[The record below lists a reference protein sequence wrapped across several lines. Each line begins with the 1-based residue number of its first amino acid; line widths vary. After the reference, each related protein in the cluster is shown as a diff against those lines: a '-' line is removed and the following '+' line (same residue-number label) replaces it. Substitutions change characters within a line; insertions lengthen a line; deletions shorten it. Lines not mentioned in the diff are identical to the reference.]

1 MKAQEKLKHLIREVV
16 NLIIK
21 FFKTYG
27 IKDEILN
34 IPENVKQMGLKVKIM
49 NLAINV
55 LTLIFAF
62 MLKATN
68 MLIEHRLVL
77 LGIILFMLYRGQR
90 ILKDAFFLFGD
101 TEREKFQHIFE
112 DEIAFRGSQIIG
124 KTTARVIKYDESN
137 KLYKL
142 MDNESMLNTIRSYL
156 KNNLWSQRIQHT
168 FDVLELIS
176 VMVMLIVTILTNTSI
191 SQAIFIPMI
200 SIFVIIS
207 FFSSA
212 YISLNRGNYYK
223 KHREYNNEQDLI
235 INDLLRVPVIVK
247 KDLNMRIN
255 KFQETLIAS
264 NENISNF
271 HNKINFSRLF
281 TTILETFSQY
291 GIIIFYLLGVKWDT
305 INLGTI
311 AEITAMLAIIETAF
325 GQIRRSADTLNKHN
339 ERLIILEKEEKDMK
353 LILEVYHNEATKNGS
368 FKIVENI
375 KINPF
380 TIRYLEESENDKP
393 FKLALKKQ
401 ILINNGEVVVLYG
414 PSGSGKSTFMNMLTE
429 RIRLEKSTNIPS
441 TQRFLFYDEKLKFG
455 SLSIYEE
462 LFCCEETPDLLKM
475 QGILENLHL
484 WSEIKS
490 NCFDVWKWMK
500 EKKFEKSLSNGQKQ
514 RLIIAKLLYW
524 LDNEI
529 DVLVLDECTSG
540 NDAAYVVA
548 DYCGGIISKEAKN
561 SKERINVFMNKLNE
575 YLKEEGYND
584 TKLYDPS
591 GYDQKAQTTV
601 SDLSKVV
608 KKLLKY
614 QWFRDIV
621 SKTSYTAI
629 LPDKSKQTW
638 KNTNVF
644 LDPTSEYYNENV
656 LGVKT
661 GSLSNDYNL
670 IVLYKKHGKEFLI
683 CSLGS
688 KSDVSR
694 YNDVNYILKT
704 IDESDYLRK

>member
-21 FFKTYG
+21 FFKTHG

-62 MLKATN
+62 MHKATN
-68 MLIEHRLVL
+68 MLIEHRLIL

-112 DEIAFRGSQIIG
+112 DEIAFRGSKIIG
-124 KTTARVIKYDESN
+124 KTTDRVIKYDESN

-156 KNNLWSQRIQHT
+156 KNLWSQRIQHT

-591 GYDQKAQTTV
+591 GYEQKAQTTV

-644 LDPTSEYYNENV
+644 LDPTSKYYNENV

-694 YNDVNYILKT
+694 YNDVNYILK
-704 IDESDYLRK
+704 DNR

>member
-1 MKAQEKLKHLIREVV
+1 MKAKEKLKDLIREVI
-16 NLIIK
+16 NLIKK
-21 FFKTYG
+21 FFKPYG
-27 IKDEILN
+27 IKDEMLIIPAN
-34 IPENVKQMGLKVKIM
+34 IKKMGIKVEVIHLSM
-49 NLAINV
+49 TIFA
-55 LTLIFAF
+55 LIFAF
-62 MLKATN
+62 MHKATN
-68 MLIEHRLVL
+68 MLIEHRLIL

-112 DEIAFRGSQIIG
+112 DEIAFRGSKIIG
-124 KTTARVIKYDESN
+124 KTTDRVIKYDESN

-156 KNNLWSQRIQHT
+156 KNLWSQRIQHT

-311 AEITAMLAIIETAF
+311 AEITEMLAIIETAF

-353 LILEVYHNEATKNGS
+353 LILEVYHNEATKNGL

-561 SKERINVFMNKLNE
+561 SKKRINVFMNKLNE

-591 GYDQKAQTTV
+591 GYDPKAQTTV

-629 LPDKSKQTW
+629 LPNKSKQTW

-683 CSLGS
+683 CNLGS

>member
-21 FFKTYG
+21 FFKTHG

-62 MLKATN
+62 MHKATN
-68 MLIEHRLVL
+68 MLIEHRLIL

-112 DEIAFRGSQIIG
+112 DEIAFRGSKIIG
-124 KTTARVIKYDESN
+124 KTTDRVIKYDESN

-156 KNNLWSQRIQHT
+156 KNLWSQRIQHT

-529 DVLVLDECTSG
+529 DVLVLD
-540 NDAAYVVA
+540 
-548 DYCGGIISKEAKN
+548 
-561 SKERINVFMNKLNE
+561 
-575 YLKEEGYND
+575 
-584 TKLYDPS
+584 
-591 GYDQKAQTTV
+591 
-601 SDLSKVV
+601 
-608 KKLLKY
+608 
-614 QWFRDIV
+614 
-621 SKTSYTAI
+621 
-629 LPDKSKQTW
+629 
-638 KNTNVF
+638 
-644 LDPTSEYYNENV
+644 
-656 LGVKT
+656 
-661 GSLSNDYNL
+661 
-670 IVLYKKHGKEFLI
+670 
-683 CSLGS
+683 
-688 KSDVSR
+688 
-694 YNDVNYILKT
+694 
-704 IDESDYLRK
+704 

>member
-21 FFKTYG
+21 FFKTHG

-62 MLKATN
+62 MHKATN

-156 KNNLWSQRIQHT
+156 KNLWSQRIQHT

-644 LDPTSEYYNENV
+644 LDPTSKYYNENV

>member
-21 FFKTYG
+21 FFKTHG

-62 MLKATN
+62 MHKATN
-68 MLIEHRLVL
+68 MLIEHRLIL

-112 DEIAFRGSQIIG
+112 DEIAFRGSKIIG
-124 KTTARVIKYDESN
+124 KTTDRVIKYDESN

-156 KNNLWSQRIQHT
+156 KNLWSQRIQHT

-462 LFCCEETPDLLKM
+462 LFSCEETPDLLKM

-561 SKERINVFMNKLNE
+561 SKERISVFMNKLNE

-644 LDPTSEYYNENV
+644 LDPTSKYYNENV